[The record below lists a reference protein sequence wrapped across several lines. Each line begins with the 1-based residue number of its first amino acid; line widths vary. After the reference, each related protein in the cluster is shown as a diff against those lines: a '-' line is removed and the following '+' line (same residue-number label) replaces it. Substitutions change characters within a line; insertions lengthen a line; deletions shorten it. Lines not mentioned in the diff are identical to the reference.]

1 MIVITLALTALLCL
15 AFTSTRLFGVVLLAF
30 LFCIYTVAFTLLI
43 LLACV
48 AIFYFRKF
56 NNRRKLNAYSFP
68 KFPLP

>member
-15 AFTSTRLFGVVLLAF
+15 AFASTRLFGVILLAL

-48 AIFYFRKF
+48 AIYYFRKF
-56 NNRRKLNAYSFP
+56 NKRRNLNVYSFP
-68 KFPLP
+68 KLPLP